1 METKML
7 QKKSGIL
14 NSHGADEKTLPQLAA
29 TIIALSLQ
37 GVCLGQRNLPSPDYF
52 MEYIFSSLNST
63 NTLHLSGKDDFREF
77 NFQVTPNE
85 YTVPKKGWSFLMT
98 EFVQVCFKDLFILAC
113 TRTVQVVFSRQAC
126 SDIYVVM
133 WRKYA
138 LSPL

>member
-1 METKML
+1 ML

-85 YTVPKKGWSFLMT
+85 YTVPKKG
-98 EFVQVCFKDLFILAC
+98 
-113 TRTVQVVFSRQAC
+113 
-126 SDIYVVM
+126 
-133 WRKYA
+133 
-138 LSPL
+138 